1 MSGVCGVVN
10 FDGTPVEAETL
21 EKMAQAAAHRGPDG
35 IRYWRNGS
43 AALANL
49 ALNLTPES
57 LREKQPL
64 VSRQDDL
71 VLTADARLD
80 NRSELIRTLIA
91 RDHLQDKAPTDA
103 ELILASY
110 RCWGEGCAAHFVGD
124 FAFALWDAGR
134 RRLFA
139 ARDAMAMRAF
149 YYRVERSRVLF
160 GTEVKQILAAP
171 GVPARIFEPAV
182 GVYLVGPIVP
192 LEWSFY
198 EGISQLAPAH
208 AMVVDESGCRVWR
221 YWDIDPDYRVRYRTE
236 DEYVEHFF
244 EIFEEAVRC
253 RLRSVKPVGILLSG
267 GMDSGSAAST
277 AGRLLQRD
285 GEGSPPSFRAY
296 SWAFEELAE
305 CDERHISSGIAS
317 HYGFP
322 VTDVPAD
329 AYWPLKGYPA
339 HGPDRDEPFIGP
351 YQALIERSLA
361 AARSEGVGL
370 MLSGDRGD
378 LLVGDVIVDHL
389 GLLLAGK
396 LHALWGELRA
406 HGRWRNDNLSG
417 VMMRQ
422 LLKPLLFD
430 LWPQGAQWA
439 LDKRQKLRGRETSP
453 QYPPWVRPEFA
464 ERVGLAEILKES
476 EPQPTMSDYARRMR
490 YGLLFTFMHMRGM
503 VWSERTNSRFGQ
515 GFADPWSD
523 RRLASFVLGVPQWVI
538 QRSGENKRIARRA
551 MRAVMPEQIR
561 RGAQKIE
568 PVSLFD
574 RGFKERARGTV
585 AELLTDSRAA
595 ALGYLD
601 AGVFCNLYE
610 SFLRN
615 EPQRHDFWWPLTL
628 EMWLRQY
635 WD

>member
-1 MSGVCGVVN
+1 MSGVCGIVN
-10 FDGTPVEAETL
+10 FDGAPVESETL

-43 AALANL
+43 AGLANL

-64 VSRQDDL
+64 VSRRGDL

-80 NRSELIRTLIA
+80 NRSELIHTLIA
-91 RDHLQDKAPTDA
+91 RDHLQEKAPTDA

-110 RCWGEGCAAHFVGD
+110 RCWGEGCAAHLVGD
-124 FAFALWDAGR
+124 FAFALWDAGH

-182 GVYLVGPIVP
+182 GVYLAGPSAP

-221 YWDIDPDYRVRYRTE
+221 YWDIDPDYRVDYRTE

-285 GEGSPPSFRAY
+285 GESSPPSFRAY

-305 CDERHISSGIAS
+305 CDERHISEGIAS

-329 AYWPLKGYPA
+329 DYWPLKDYPA
-339 HGPDRDEPFIGP
+339 HGPDRDEPKIWV

-378 LLVGDVIVDHL
+378 ELVGDWIFDHPS
-389 GLLLAGK
+389 LLWSTQWK
-396 LHALWGELRA
+396 TLWSELRA
-406 HGRWRNDNLSG
+406 YSRWAG
-417 VMMRQ
+417 VPLRRATTRQ

-430 LWPQGAQWA
+430 LWPRGARWA
-439 LDKRQKLRGRETSP
+439 LDKRQKLRGREASP

-464 ERVGLAEILKES
+464 ERVGLAEIIKES

-490 YGLLFTFMHMRGM
+490 YGRVFSLAISKN
-503 VWSERTNSRFGQ
+503 VSANERTRARFGQ
-515 GFADPWSD
+515 GSADPWSD
-523 RRLASFVLGVPQWVI
+523 RRLASFVLAVPQWVI
-538 QRSGENKRIARRA
+538 QRAGDNKRIARRA
-551 MRAVMPEQIR
+551 MRAVMPEQTR
-561 RGAQKIE
+561 RGTQKIE

-585 AELLTDSRAA
+585 VELLTGSRAA
-595 ALGYLD
+595 ALGNLD
-601 AGVFCNLYE
+601 VGVLCNHYE